1 MKTVSPLQLAAIFSG
16 AAADLK
22 HQHHAMEKV
31 GELIENTAKA
41 AIGDPHN
48 GMQWPPL
55 KPETIARKANGDT
68 PLLETGE
75 LRDSI
80 EHKVLS
86 HNHVA
91 IGTNDPRAVFH
102 EYGTRSIPPRPFLWG
117 AWEHVE
123 HKVKEI
129 VGHGV
134 FGKLTSER

>member
-1 MKTVSPLQLAAIFSG
+1 MTPLKLAAIFAG

-22 HQHHAMEKV
+22 HQHNTMEKV
-31 GELIENTAKA
+31 GKLIEETAKA

-55 KPETIARKANGDT
+55 KPETVARKPAGNT

-80 EHKVLS
+80 EHRVIS

-91 IGTNDPRAVFH
+91 IGTNDPKAIFH
-102 EYGTRSIPPRPFLWG
+102 EFGTSRIPPRPFLWG
-117 AWEHVE
+117 AWEHSQ

-129 VGHGV
+129 VGRGV
-134 FGKLTSER
+134 FGKLTGEK